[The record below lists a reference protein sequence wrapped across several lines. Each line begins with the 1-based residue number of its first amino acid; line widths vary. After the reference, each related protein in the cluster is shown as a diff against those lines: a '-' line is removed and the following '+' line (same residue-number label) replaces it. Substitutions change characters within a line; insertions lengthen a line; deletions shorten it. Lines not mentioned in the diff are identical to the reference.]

1 MGDLF
6 QGAGSARFLQVIEV
20 TGMRVGQASTTDSK
34 AKLLIYKPKF
44 LVLTVKLLDLIV
56 RTADSAQKMQTL
68 FSLERAMIASP

>member
-1 MGDLF
+1 MIPPRIWEDTVGDSLSRRWL
-6 QGAGSARFLQVIEV
+6 GPFLQVIEV

-56 RTADSAQKMQTL
+56 RTADCG
-68 FSLERAMIASP
+68 

>member
-1 MGDLF
+1 
-6 QGAGSARFLQVIEV
+6 V
-20 TGMRVGQASTTDSK
+20 TGMRVGQASTTSSK

-68 FSLERAMIASP
+68 FRLDIAMIAGR